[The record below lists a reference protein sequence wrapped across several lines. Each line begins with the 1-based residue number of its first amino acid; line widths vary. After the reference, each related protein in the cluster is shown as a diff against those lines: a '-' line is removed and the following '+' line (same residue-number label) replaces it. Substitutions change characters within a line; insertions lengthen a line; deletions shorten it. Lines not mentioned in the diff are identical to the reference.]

1 MYNHGHKIVKHFKI
15 LMWLNLPQ
23 VKRYMKSSNILYE
36 LAHELPNYLR
46 PRIIGNLEIMGKTRK
61 WVGAEFNSQS
71 PIQKKNFGIS
81 GQKLHK
87 NRYIKVS
94 RPVQFSLIS

>member
-1 MYNHGHKIVKHFKI
+1 MYNRGHKIVKHFKI
-15 LMWLNLPQ
+15 LMWLSLPQ
-23 VKRYMKSSNILYE
+23 VKWYMKSSNILYE

-71 PIQKKNFGIS
+71 PIQKKILVLVVKNYTKTDISKFLVLSNF
-81 GQKLHK
+81 
-87 NRYIKVS
+87 
-94 RPVQFSLIS
+94 P